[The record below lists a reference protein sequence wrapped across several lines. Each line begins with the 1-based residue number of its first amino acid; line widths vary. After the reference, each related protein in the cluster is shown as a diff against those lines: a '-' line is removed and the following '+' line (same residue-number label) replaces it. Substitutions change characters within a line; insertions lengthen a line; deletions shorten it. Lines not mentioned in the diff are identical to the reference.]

1 MSAVLTAK
9 GLTAGHGTHT
19 LFSGLDLTI
28 APGEVTG
35 LVGVNG
41 AGKSTLLRLLAG
53 LEGGALTQGSVA
65 LNPPT
70 ATVGYLPQE
79 PDRRAG
85 ETVAA
90 FLARRTGV
98 AQAQADLDEATEALA
113 AGAAGADDAYPA
125 AFDRWLN

>member
-9 GLTAGHGTHT
+9 GLGAGHGNHV

-53 LEGGALTQGSVA
+53 LEAVPSRRLGHAQPA
-65 LNPPT
+65 
-70 ATVGYLPQE
+70 
-79 PDRRAG
+79 DRH
-85 ETVAA
+85 
-90 FLARRTGV
+90 RRV
-98 AQAQADLDEATEALA
+98 FA
-113 AGAAGADDAYPA
+113 AGA
-125 AFDRWLN
+125 